1 MQTEIE
7 MLDNLAISAPSHAR
21 PPDLSHAVV
30 SEMTDDHG
38 HKHVLSRFDD
48 AKWDLTPYFEQSNVP
63 ESMKTIVWPVGV
75 PPSLLKDTKAALF
88 AWFKNG
94 RPGYKAAIARTIFI
108 AAVSAGPLLRWLAQH
123 GVGSFHE
130 IKPLHLS
137 TYRQLCRE
145 ERLRPRG
152 IKSRLEIV
160 DLAWVFRAHLHEPPR
175 QYPWGEISFASY
187 CGLMGHEIRS
197 SAGLGVG
204 KTPVIPREVQSA
216 LFLHCER
223 KFNQAENLLSQRNA
237 GALGPSTEPMRDL
250 RDACLYL
257 VSITSGMRNDEVIG
271 IEVGA
276 GRREQRDGVEYCW
289 VASVEHKTGKGRV
302 EYLVPSMTL
311 KVVEVLE
318 RYSEPLRATLKA
330 EIQALEASIAQMKD
344 AAARRDL
351 VKRLNQARGD
361 VQRVFLGVIY
371 GKYNQ
376 ITALSS
382 VATRVAMLRLAN
394 KAGQSWKLSP
404 HQCRRTY
411 ARTFVESRMGRQ
423 ALVFLKWQFK
433 HSSISMSQLYAANP
447 AQDPALYEDI
457 LAEYFDIKRDLLE
470 SWSNPDQRLSGGA
483 GRKILEM
490 RASAVPNRKL
500 LAANTAMQINIRATG
515 HGWCIAQDSGCGGAG
530 LYEST
535 RCVDCKNAV
544 IDEDHIA
551 IWQGIHEQHREML
564 DLDDLGPVANARIR
578 RDLALSAKV
587 IEDFGITVSST
598 TAADLASESSQT

>member
-1 MQTEIE
+1 
-7 MLDNLAISAPSHAR
+7 MLDNFASVAAAHQVRL
-21 PPDLSHAVV
+21 PDLTHAVV
-30 SEMTDDHG
+30 SEVIDDHG
-38 HKHVLSRFDD
+38 HKHVLSRFGD
-48 AKWDLTPYFEQSNVP
+48 ARWDLTPYFEQSNVP
-63 ESMKTIVWPVGV
+63 ESMKTIVWPVDV
-75 PPSLLKDTKAALF
+75 PQSLLKDTKAALY
-88 AWFKNG
+88 AWFKEG
-94 RPGYKAAIARTIFI
+94 RPGYKAAIARTIFV

-123 GVGSFHE
+123 GIGSFDE
-130 IKPLHLS
+130 IKLLHLS
-137 TYRQLCRE
+137 TYRQRCRQE
-145 ERLRPRG
+145 NLRPRG

-160 DLAWVFRAHLHEPPR
+160 DLAWVFRDHLHEPPG
-175 QYPWGEISFASY
+175 QYPWGDMPFAAY
-187 CGLMGHEIRS
+187 CGLMGHEVRS
-197 SAGLGVG
+197 SPGLGVG

-223 KFNQAENLLSQRNA
+223 ILNQAAYLFSQRDA

-257 VSITSGMRNDEVIG
+257 LSITSGMRNDEVIG
-271 IEVGA
+271 IDVGA
-276 GRREQRDGVEYCW
+276 GRRDLRDGVEYCW
-289 VASVEHKTGKGRV
+289 VTSVEHKTGKGRV
-302 EYLVPSMTL
+302 EYLVPPMTL

-318 RYSEPLRATLKA
+318 RYSKPLRAALHE
-330 EIQALEASIAQMKD
+330 EIQALEASIAAMTD
-344 AAARRDL
+344 PAGRSGL

-361 VQRVFLGVIY
+361 CQRLFLGVIY

-382 VATRVAMLRLAN
+382 VASRVAMLRMAS
-394 KAGQSWKLSP
+394 KAGQEWKLSP

-470 SWSNPDQRLSGGA
+470 CWSSLDQRLSGGA
-483 GRKILEM
+483 GRKIIEM
-490 RASAVPNRKL
+490 RASAVPDRERL
-500 LAANTAMQINIRATG
+500 VANTAMQINIRATG
-515 HGWCIAQDSGCGGAG
+515 HGWCIAQDTGCGGAG

-535 RCVDCKNAV
+535 RCVDCKNSV
-544 IDEDHIA
+544 IDEEHIA
-551 IWQGIHEQHREML
+551 IWQGIHDQHREML
-564 DLDDLGPVANARIR
+564 ELDDLGPVTNARIR

-587 IEDFGITVSST
+587 IAEFGVPVDRG
-598 TAADLASESSQT
+598 TAEIQSFESNRI

>member
-1 MQTEIE
+1 
-7 MLDNLAISAPSHAR
+7 MLDNLATIATADQVRPHALTR
-21 PPDLSHAVV
+21 AVV
-30 SEMTDDHG
+30 SEVIDDHG

-48 AKWDLTPYFEQSNVP
+48 ARWDLTPYFEQSNVP
-63 ESMKTIVWPVGV
+63 ESMKTIVWPVDV
-75 PPSLLKDTKAALF
+75 SPSLLKDTKAALF
-88 AWFKNG
+88 AWFKEG
-94 RPGYKAAIARTIFI
+94 RPGYKAAIARTIFV
-108 AAVSAGPLLRWLAQH
+108 AAVNAGPLLRWLTRH
-123 GVGSFHE
+123 GVETFDE

-137 TYRQLCRE
+137 TYRQLCRDE
-145 ERLRPRG
+145 KLRPRG

-160 DLAWVFRAHLHEPPR
+160 DLAWVFRDHLHQPPS
-175 QYPWGEISFASY
+175 QYPWGEIPFASY
-187 CGLMGHEIRS
+187 SGVMGHEIRS

-223 KFNQAENLLSQRNA
+223 LFNQADHLLSQRDA

-257 VSITSGMRNDEVIG
+257 LSITSGMRNDEVIG
-271 IEVGA
+271 VEVGA
-276 GRREQRDGVEYCW
+276 GRRELRDGVEYCW
-289 VASVEHKTGKGRV
+289 VTSVEHKTGKGRV
-302 EYLVPSMTL
+302 EYMVPPMTL

-318 RYSEPLRATLKA
+318 RYSGPLRAALKE
-330 EIQALEASIAQMKD
+330 EIQALEASIAQMD
-344 AAARRDL
+344 NAAGRRDL

-382 VATRVAMLRLAN
+382 VASRVAMLRLAS
-394 KAGQSWKLSP
+394 KAGQEWKLSP

-411 ARTFVESRMGRQ
+411 ARTFVEPRMGRQ

-457 LAEYFDIKRDLLE
+457 LAEYFDIKKDLLE
-470 SWSNPDQRLSGGA
+470 SWSRPDQRLSGGA

-490 RASAVPNRKL
+490 RASAVPDRERL
-500 LAANTAMQINIRATG
+500 VANTAMQINIRATG

-535 RCVDCKNAV
+535 RCVDCKNSV
-544 IDEDHIA
+544 IDEEHISM
-551 IWQGIHEQHREML
+551 WQGIHEQHREML
-564 DLDDLGPVANARIR
+564 DLDDLGPVANERIR

-587 IEDFGITVSST
+587 VADFGVMAHGG
-598 TAADLASESSQT
+598 TADPII

>member
-1 MQTEIE
+1 
-7 MLDNLAISAPSHAR
+7 MLDNLATSVTADQVR
-21 PPDLSHAVV
+21 PHDLTHAVV
-30 SEMTDDHG
+30 SEVIDDHG

-48 AKWDLTPYFEQSNVP
+48 ARWDLTPYFEQSNVP
-63 ESMKTIVWPVGV
+63 ESMKTIVWPLDVT
-75 PPSLLKDTKAALF
+75 PSLLRDAKAALF
-88 AWFKNG
+88 QWFKEG
-94 RPGYKAAIARTIFI
+94 RPGYKAAISRTIFI
-108 AAVSAGPLLRWLAQH
+108 AAVSAGPLLRWLSKH

-145 ERLRPRG
+145 EGLRPRG
-152 IKSRLEIV
+152 IKARLEIV
-160 DLAWVFRAHLHEPPR
+160 DLAWVFRDHLHQPPS

-187 CGLMGHEIRS
+187 SGGMRHEVRS

-223 KFNQAENLLSQRNA
+223 IFNQAKNLFGQRDA
-237 GALGPSTEPMRDL
+237 GTLGPSTEPMRAL
-250 RDACLYL
+250 RDSCLYL
-257 VSITSGMRNDEVIG
+257 LSITSGMRNDEVIG

-276 GRREQRDGVEYCW
+276 GRRELRDGVEFCW

-302 EYLVPSMTL
+302 EYMVPPMTL

-318 RYSEPLRATLKA
+318 RYSEPLRAALKE
-330 EIQALEASIAQMKD
+330 EIQALEASIAQMD
-344 AAARRDL
+344 VAAGRRDL

-361 VQRVFLGVIY
+361 VQRVFLGVIS
-371 GKYNQ
+371 GKHNQ
-376 ITALSS
+376 ITALSG
-382 VATRVAMLRLAN
+382 VASRVAMLRLAS
-394 KAGQSWKLSP
+394 KAGQEWKLSP

-411 ARTFVESRMGRQ
+411 ARTVVESRMGRQ

-457 LAEYFDIKRDLLE
+457 LAEYFDIKKDLLE
-470 SWSNPDQRLSGGA
+470 SWSDPDQRLSGGA

-490 RASAVPNRKL
+490 RASAVPDRERL
-500 LAANTAMQINIRATG
+500 VANTAIQINIRATG

-530 LYEST
+530 LYENT
-535 RCVDCKNAV
+535 RCVDCKNSV
-544 IDEDHIA
+544 IDEEYMA
-551 IWQGIHEQHREML
+551 VWQGIHEQHREML
-564 DLDDLGPVANARIR
+564 DLDDLGPVANERIR

-587 IEDFGITVSST
+587 LADFGVIANGG
-598 TAADLASESSQT
+598 TADPIN

>member
-1 MQTEIE
+1 
-7 MLDNLAISAPSHAR
+7 MLDNLATIATADQVR
-21 PPDLSHAVV
+21 PHDLTHAVV
-30 SEMTDDHG
+30 SEVIDDHG
-38 HKHVLSRFDD
+38 HTHVLSRFDD
-48 AKWDLTPYFEQSNVP
+48 ARWDLTPYFEQSNVP
-63 ESMKTIVWPVGV
+63 ESMKTIVWPVDV
-75 PPSLLKDTKAALF
+75 SPSLLKDTKAALF
-88 AWFKNG
+88 AWFKEG
-94 RPGYKAAIARTIFI
+94 RPGYKAAIARTIFV
-108 AAVSAGPLLRWLAQH
+108 AAVSAGPLLRWLTQH
-123 GVGSFHE
+123 GVETFDE

-137 TYRQLCRE
+137 TYRQLCRDE
-145 ERLRPRG
+145 KLRPRG

-160 DLAWVFRAHLHEPPR
+160 ELAWVFRDHLHQPPS
-175 QYPWGEISFASY
+175 QYPWGEIPFASY
-187 CGLMGHEIRS
+187 SGVMGHEIRS

-223 KFNQAENLLSQRNA
+223 LLNQADHLLSQRDA

-250 RDACLYL
+250 RDTCLYL
-257 VSITSGMRNDEVIG
+257 LSITSGMRNDEVIG
-271 IEVGA
+271 VEVGA
-276 GRREQRDGVEYCW
+276 GRRELRDGVEYCW
-289 VASVEHKTGKGRV
+289 VTSVEHKTGKGRV
-302 EYLVPSMTL
+302 EYMVPPMTL

-318 RYSEPLRATLKA
+318 RYSGPLRAALKE
-330 EIQALEASIAQMKD
+330 EIQALEASIAQMD
-344 AAARRDL
+344 NAAGRRDL

-361 VQRVFLGVIY
+361 VQRVFLGVIS

-382 VATRVAMLRLAN
+382 VASRVAMLRLAN
-394 KAGQSWKLSP
+394 KAGQAWKLSP

-447 AQDPALYEDI
+447 AQDLALYEDI
-457 LAEYFDIKRDLLE
+457 LVEYFDIKKDLLE
-470 SWSNPDQRLSGGA
+470 SWSDPDQRLSGGA

-490 RASAVPNRKL
+490 RASAVPDRERL
-500 LAANTAMQINIRATG
+500 VANTAMQINIRATG

-535 RCVDCKNAV
+535 RCVDCKNSV
-544 IDEDHIA
+544 IDEEHIA
-551 IWQGIHEQHREML
+551 MWQGIHEQHREML
-564 DLDDLGPVANARIR
+564 DLDDLGPVANERVR

-587 IEDFGITVSST
+587 IADFGVM
-598 TAADLASESSQT
+598 ANGDADEIQSVESSRL

>member
-1 MQTEIE
+1 
-7 MLDNLAISAPSHAR
+7 MLDNLAILAAQHHVR
-21 PPDLSHAVV
+21 PPDLTHAVV
-30 SEMTDDHG
+30 SEVIDDHG

-48 AKWDLTPYFEQSNVP
+48 ARWDLTPYFEQSNVP
-63 ESMKTIVWPVGV
+63 ESMKTIVWPVDV
-75 PPSLLKDTKAALF
+75 PPPLLKDAKAAF
-88 AWFKNG
+88 FEWFKEG

-123 GVGSFHE
+123 GVESFDE

-137 TYRQLCRE
+137 TYRQLCRD
-145 ERLRPRG
+145 ERLGPRG

-160 DLAWVFRAHLHEPPR
+160 DLAWVFRDHLHEPPR
-175 QYPWGEISFASY
+175 QYPWGDMPFASY
-187 CGLMGHEIRS
+187 CGLMGHEVRS
-197 SAGLGVG
+197 SPGLGVG

-223 KFNQAENLLSQRNA
+223 IFKQAENLFRQRDA

-257 VSITSGMRNDEVIG
+257 LSITSGMRNDEVIG

-276 GRREQRDGVEYCW
+276 GRRELRDGVEYCW
-289 VASVEHKTGKGRV
+289 VTSVEHKTGKGRV
-302 EYLVPSMTL
+302 EYMVPPMTL

-318 RYSEPLRATLKA
+318 HYSEPLRAKLKD
-330 EIQALEASIAQMKD
+330 EIQALEVSIAQMKD
-344 AAARRDL
+344 AAGRRDM
-351 VKRLNQARGD
+351 VKRINQARGD

-382 VATRVAMLRLAN
+382 IASRVAMLRLAS
-394 KAGQSWKLSP
+394 KAGQEWQLSP

-447 AQDPALYEDI
+447 AQDPALYEDM

-470 SWSNPDQRLSGGA
+470 SWNSPDQRLSGGA

-490 RASAVPNRKL
+490 RASAVPDRERL
-500 LAANTAMQINIRATG
+500 VVNTAMQINIRATG

-535 RCVDCKNAV
+535 RCVDCKNSV
-544 IDEDHIA
+544 IDEEHIA
-551 IWQGIHEQHREML
+551 MWQGIHEQHREML
-564 DLDDLGPVANARIR
+564 DLDDLGPVANERIR
-578 RDLALSAKV
+578 RDLALAAKV
-587 IEDFGITVSST
+587 IADFGVRVNGG
-598 TAADLASESSQT
+598 AAEIQSIESNQI